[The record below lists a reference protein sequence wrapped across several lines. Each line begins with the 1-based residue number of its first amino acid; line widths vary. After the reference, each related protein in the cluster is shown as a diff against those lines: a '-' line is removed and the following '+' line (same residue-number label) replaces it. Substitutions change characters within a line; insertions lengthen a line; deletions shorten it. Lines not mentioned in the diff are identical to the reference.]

1 MSEVIAVRHVAFEDL
16 GVFGDVLTERGFR
29 ITYVDAAREHLPRRV
44 RESDPSLLVLLGGP
58 VGAYEDESYPFL
70 EAEKALARDR
80 VARGRPLLGIC
91 LGAQVIAAALGAK
104 VYPAGVKEIG
114 WGPVRL
120 SAAGAGSPLGELTG
134 PVLHWHGDTFDLPEG
149 AVHLASTP
157 ACRNQ
162 AFALGPHTLGLQFH
176 PEVTG
181 EAQESWLVGHAHEIA
196 HTPGVTV
203 AGLRA
208 AGQEQV
214 GGPLQC
220 RAFFG
225 RWLDSLSR
233 AGLLPAERTR
243 SAPAVL
249 TR

>member
-1 MSEVIAVRHVAFEDL
+1 MREVVAVRHVAFEDL
-16 GVFGDVLTERGFR
+16 GVFENVLTERGFR
-29 ITYVDAAREHLPRRV
+29 VTYVDAVRDERLRRV
-44 RESDPSLLVLLGGP
+44 RESDPSLVVLLGGP
-58 VGAYEDESYPFL
+58 VGAYEDENYPFL

-80 VARGRPLLGIC
+80 VARRRPLLGIC

-104 VYPAGVKEIG
+104 VYPAGAKEIG
-114 WGPVRL
+114 WEPVRL
-120 SAAGAGSPLGELTG
+120 SSAGADSPLGELTG

-149 AVHLASTP
+149 ALHLASTP

-162 AFALGPHTLGLQFH
+162 AFAIGQHTLGLQFH

-181 EAQESWLVGHAHEIA
+181 DAQESWLVGHAHEIA

-208 AGQEQV
+208 AGRQQTGAPV
-214 GGPLQC
+214 QG

-225 RWLDSLSR
+225 RWLDSLTPIPHGGIPMR
-233 AGLLPAERTR
+233 VRTGR
-243 SAPAVL
+243 PQP
-249 TR
+249 